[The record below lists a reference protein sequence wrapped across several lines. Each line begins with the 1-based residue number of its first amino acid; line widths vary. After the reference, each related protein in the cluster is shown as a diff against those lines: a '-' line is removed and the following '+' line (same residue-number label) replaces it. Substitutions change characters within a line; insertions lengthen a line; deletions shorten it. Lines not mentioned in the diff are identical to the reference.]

1 MAHHVQGIHYSDE
14 AFNVVKGG
22 FPSYSRKQSHPAVI
36 WVLNQLELWILWNAG
51 FLPLNE
57 REWNQECMC
66 WHFSFPRSI
75 LFFQNILS
83 PLREAAPLAGEHHST
98 PHPSSPTCLPH
109 AHPSS
114 PTYQPHAHRHHPVHP
129 RPIVTN
135 LSTPCSSSPSCPPQ
149 AHCHQ
154 PINPT
159 PIVTN
164 LSDMHHCPTRT
175 VSKPSLTDRKIS
187 TATNPSPHPASKWLQ
202 TSAAKAFSWTPFKQE
217 LSES

>member
-154 PINPT
+154 PINPM

-164 LSDMHHCPTRT
+164 LSDMHHETLPHQDRIRT
-175 VSKPSLTDRKIS
+175 FPYRPKDFNSNKPFPPPCLKVITNISSKSFLLDSI
-187 TATNPSPHPASKWLQ
+187 
-202 TSAAKAFSWTPFKQE
+202 
-217 LSES
+217 